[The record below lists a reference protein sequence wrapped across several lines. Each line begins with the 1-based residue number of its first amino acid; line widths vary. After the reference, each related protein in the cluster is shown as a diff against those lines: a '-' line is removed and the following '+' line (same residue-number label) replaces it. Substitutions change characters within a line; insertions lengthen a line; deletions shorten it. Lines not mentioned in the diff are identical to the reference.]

1 MEAPSEPFQAVPSV
15 SEEADLSEEV
25 ARLRRMLRAMAAWAV
40 QAQCDADMERR
51 RRVAVLAWLVVRGEI
66 GSGQG
71 PQALSTGR
79 STDPGNSG
87 ETGDGRVQPEREE
100 GRVEG
105 ICKRRRG
112 GGRHQD
118 AARKTRGGRAAP

>member
-1 MEAPSEPFQAVPSV
+1 MEAPSGPFAGVLSV

-71 PQALSTGR
+71 PQAPSTGR

-112 GGRHQD
+112 GRHQD